1 MVPTQ
6 EPPCKCGRFKALL
19 HCNNGS
25 SLVPARRIW
34 FNIFGSYIR
43 KDKDKD
49 KLLANENCSKIL
61 QLKMG
66 NFSPEVTAS
75 LFSSSLASF
84 PIQTKTLETMVSSM
98 TLLISFPQVHFI
110 ASVTHTHKHILPDP
124 MCPESWHH
132 LEPSP
137 LGSSLLAPLQ
147 SRLAQNEHKLWKMQD
162 FLISVDYKLNHST
175 WKLTR
180 NCPVLLEHAKSLGGW
195 VSILLLSLSEVRY
208 SAFPPR
214 ALQKPST

>member
-1 MVPTQ
+1 MFPTQ
-6 EPPCKCGRFKALL
+6 EPPCKGGGFKALL

-25 SLVPARRIW
+25 SLVPAGRIW

-49 KLLANENCSKIL
+49 KLLANENCCKIL

-84 PIQTKTLETMVSSM
+84 PIQTKTLETMVSSI
-98 TLLISFPQVHFI
+98 TLLISQVHFI
-110 ASVTHTHKHILPDP
+110 ASVAHTNILPDP
-124 MCPESWHH
+124 MGPESWHH

-137 LGSSLLAPLQ
+137 LGSSPLAPLQ
-147 SRLAQNEHKLWKMQD
+147 SKLAKNKQIVKNAIFFSD
-162 FLISVDYKLNHST
+162 FSGL
-175 WKLTR
+175 
-180 NCPVLLEHAKSLGGW
+180 
-195 VSILLLSLSEVRY
+195 
-208 SAFPPR
+208 
-214 ALQKPST
+214 